1 MKKFLYHIV
10 SLALLAALLF
20 SVITGSDGIMSVV
33 VSAYWVLLLLAIF
46 VSVIILVITGLAG
59 IERDPIKKTKI
70 IKQLETIAKKSGLIT
85 RAYNW
90 LCLVLI
96 VSLLAYGGWVFTAV
110 CYAVIALIFKFCTS
124 IARDKF
130 NELSAA

>member
-1 MKKFLYHIV
+1 MKKFLCHIV

-20 SVITGSDGIMSVV
+20 SVLTGNDGIMSVV
-33 VSAYWVLLLLAIF
+33 ASAYWVLLLLVLLVSAIIMAI
-46 VSVIILVITGLAG
+46 VCLAE
-59 IERDPIKKTKI
+59 IERDP
-70 IKQLETIAKKSGLIT
+70 AKKAKSIKSLEDISKRNGAIR

-90 LCLVLI
+90 LCLVLV

-110 CYAVIALIFKFCTS
+110 CYAVIALIFKLCTS
-124 IARDKF
+124 IARDKV